1 MRFKRGHSGCQAPFR
16 HGYGGDVPTFT
27 FPPLR
32 KVRGESWDSGGGSGG
47 SGGSGGGGGSG
58 GSAQVGTLEL
68 PRPVLYCGTSPVTA
82 DDGVLET
89 VMLGTGQTAY
99 LHVSFAA
106 AGARIVGFDTS
117 GSNAQADVS
126 MPVYLH
132 AGTTVVGI
140 PSGFLPCYV

>member
-1 MRFKRGHSGCQAPFR
+1 MRFKHGHSGCQAPFR

-32 KVRGESWDSGGGSGG
+32 KVRGEGWDS
-47 SGGSGGGGGSG
+47 GGGSG

-82 DDGVLET
+82 DDGVPET
-89 VMLGTGQTAY
+89 VTLGTGQTAY

-132 AGTTVVGI
+132 AGTAVVGI